1 MTPMP
6 PQAREIDVLLAGEP
20 VHASHELLHSWREP
34 RGRHHRQLRLAE
46 PHELVAREVR
56 RELVEVDG
64 FVGHR
69 EVVVRVNALS
79 TPWGHDD
86 VRALARLGADAF
98 LFPKIDSPAQ
108 VIEAVT
114 ALDAAGAPSGTGVWI
129 MAETPLGIL
138 NIAAIAACSPRLRCI
153 VLGTSD
159 LAKDLRARHSPG
171 RIAFVT
177 SLGLCVLAARASGLD
192 ALDGVHLDLDDEAG
206 LAAVCEQGRDM
217 GFDGKTLI
225 HPRQIAAANR
235 AFAPSAAE
243 IGEARAIIHGWTQ
256 AAAEGKGVCRVNGK
270 LVEHLH
276 VIEATRIVALAEA
289 IAARDA
295 LAANDAQGADET
307 VP

>member
-1 MTPMP
+1 MTMRPRRSVLYMP
-6 PQAREIDVLLAGEP
+6 GSNARALDKARSLDVDALILDLEDSVAPEAKG
-20 VHASHELLHSWREP
+20 LGREQIAAALTE
-34 RGRHHRQLRLAE
+34 G
-46 PHELVAREVR
+46 
-56 RELVEVDG
+56 G
-64 FVGHR
+64 YGHR

-86 VRALARLGADAF
+86 VRALAKLGADAF

-177 SLGLCVLAARASGLD
+177 SLGLCVLAARARGLD

-225 HPRQIAAANR
+225 HPAQLAIANAAFAPSVAEIDLSRRQIAA
-235 AFAPSAAE
+235 FD
-243 IGEARAIIHGWTQ
+243 EAQ
-256 AAAEGKGVCRVNGK
+256 AAGQGVAVVDGRI
-270 LVEHLH
+270 VENLH
-276 VIEATRIVALAEA
+276 VATAKAILSRAVA
-289 IAARDA
+289 IAAM
-295 LAANDAQGADET
+295 AD
-307 VP
+307 

>member
-1 MTPMP
+1 MTMRPRRSVLYMP
-6 PQAREIDVLLAGEP
+6 GSNARALDKARSLDVDALILDLEDSVAPEAKG
-20 VHASHELLHSWREP
+20 LGREQIAAALTE
-34 RGRHHRQLRLAE
+34 G
-46 PHELVAREVR
+46 
-56 RELVEVDG
+56 G
-64 FVGHR
+64 YGHR
-69 EVVVRVNALS
+69 EVIVRVNALS

-86 VRALARLGADAF
+86 VRALAKLGADAF

-192 ALDGVHLDLDDEAG
+192 ALDGVHLG
-206 LAAVCEQGRDM
+206 LVAVCEQGRDM

-295 LAANDAQGADET
+295 LAGS
-307 VP
+307 

>member
-1 MTPMP
+1 MTMRPRRSVLYMP
-6 PQAREIDVLLAGEP
+6 GSNARALDKARSLDVDALILDLEDSVAPEAKG
-20 VHASHELLHSWREP
+20 LGREQIAAALTE
-34 RGRHHRQLRLAE
+34 G
-46 PHELVAREVR
+46 
-56 RELVEVDG
+56 G
-64 FVGHR
+64 YGHR

-86 VRALARLGADAF
+86 VRALAKLGADAF

-177 SLGLCVLAARASGLD
+177 SLGLCVLAARARGLD
-192 ALDGVHLDLDDEAG
+192 ALDGVHLDLDDENG
-206 LAAVCEQGRDM
+206 FLASCRQGAEM
-217 GFDGKTLI
+217 GFDGRTLI
-225 HPRQIAAANR
+225 HPKTIAGANAAYG
-235 AFAPSAAE
+235 PSADDVAWSK
-243 IGEARAIIHGWTQ
+243 RIIDAHTK
-256 AAAEGKGVCRVNGK
+256 ALAEGKGVVVVDGK
-270 LVEHLH
+270 LIENVHVEVAERTL
-276 VIEATRIVALAEA
+276 ALANA
-289 IAARDA
+289 IAAR
-295 LAANDAQGADET
+295 
-307 VP
+307 

>member
-1 MTPMP
+1 MTMRPRRSVLYMP
-6 PQAREIDVLLAGEP
+6 GSNARALDKARSLDVDALILDLEDSVAPEAKG
-20 VHASHELLHSWREP
+20 LGREQIAAALTE
-34 RGRHHRQLRLAE
+34 G
-46 PHELVAREVR
+46 
-56 RELVEVDG
+56 G
-64 FVGHR
+64 YGHR
-69 EVVVRVNALS
+69 EVIVRVNALS

-86 VRALARLGADAF
+86 VRALAKLGADAF

-225 HPRQIAAANR
+225 HPRQITAANR

>member
-1 MTPMP
+1 MTMRPRRSVLYMP
-6 PQAREIDVLLAGEP
+6 GSNARALDKARSLDVDALILDLEDSVAPEAKG
-20 VHASHELLHSWREP
+20 LGREQIAAALTE
-34 RGRHHRQLRLAE
+34 G
-46 PHELVAREVR
+46 
-56 RELVEVDG
+56 G
-64 FVGHR
+64 YGHR

-86 VRALARLGADAF
+86 VRALAKLGADAF